1 MATKIDATTGLEWQA
16 DPPTEAMGYAEAAA
30 YAAGL
35 GDGWR
40 LPTVPELVSL
50 WDYAAG
56 RCDLFPDAAGWTWTA
71 DRYAGPDASPDA
83 PSAWLVLFR
92 DGSLDDAGLTFP
104 GEVRCVRKVAA

>member
-1 MATKIDATTGLEWQA
+1 MATRIDPTTGLEWQA
-16 DPPTEAMGYAEAAA
+16 DPPVEPIGYDDAIA
-30 YAAGL
+30 YAASL

-56 RCDLFPDAAGWTWTA
+56 RCDLFPDATGWTWTV
-71 DRYAGPDASPDA
+71 DRYVGPDVDPDA
-83 PSAWLVLFR
+83 PTAWLVLFR

-104 GEVRCVRKVAA
+104 AEVRCVRTVAP

>member
-1 MATKIDATTGLEWQA
+1 MIETTTIDGLEWQA
-16 DPPTEAMGYAEAAA
+16 EPAPEPMGYDDALS

-40 LPTVPELVSL
+40 LPTVPELVGL
-50 WDYAAG
+50 WSYSTGTCPA
-56 RCDLFPDAAGWTWTA
+56 FPGASGWFWTV
-71 DRYAGPDASPDA
+71 DRYAGPDADPNA

-104 GEVRCVRKVAA
+104 AGVRCVRTVSA

>member
-1 MATKIDATTGLEWQA
+1 MATRIDARTGLEWQEE
-16 DPPTEAMGYAEAAA
+16 PVELVGYDDALA
-30 YAAGL
+30 YAASL

-56 RCDLFPDAAGWTWTA
+56 RCDLFPDATGWTWTV
-71 DRYAGPDASPDA
+71 DRYVGPDVDPDA
-83 PSAWLVLFR
+83 PTAWLVLFR

-104 GEVRCVRKVAA
+104 AEVRCVRTVAP